1 MKLRY
6 IKKKLFYYRNIECY
20 VHYNINRKSTNVYR
34 VDCNFRN
41 GKSLGRL
48 HLRFKYDFDRSDL
61 HVHLIEA
68 HDLAGSDQGG
78 FNDPYVKLMLNP
90 EVDSRKRQTQIYRNE
105 SNPFFDQQFKFPVSN
120 DELQDRTL
128 VLQAI
133 NTNIITVSLI
143 FLSFFFLFVYLFINK
158 IQNF

>member
-1 MKLRY
+1 MSS
-6 IKKKLFYYRNIECY
+6 C
-20 VHYNINRKSTNVYR
+20 VGS
-34 VDCNFRN
+34 NFRN

-78 FNDPYVKLMLNP
+78 FNDPYVKLTLSP

-105 SNPFFDQQFKFPVSN
+105 TNPFFDQQFKFPVSN

-133 NTNIITVSLI
+133 NTNIIAIVYLLDSLR
-143 FLSFFFLFVYLFINK
+143 FFF
-158 IQNF
+158 

>member
-1 MKLRY
+1 M
-6 IKKKLFYYRNIECY
+6 
-20 VHYNINRKSTNVYR
+20 YR

-133 NTNIITVSLI
+133 NTSIINCIVNFSL
-143 FLSFFFLFVYLFINK
+143 FHFVYLFINK
-158 IQNF
+158 IQSVMIFND